1 MFISANT
8 STSSMF
14 NVPLKYTPACISNSN
29 SSIVF
34 PEKKKKKW
42 KKTFLISLS
51 SYIVRIPLHLKRHY
65 LTCRRSCLEA
75 FCGKGILR
83 NFARF
88 AGKYLCQ
95 SPVFNKVVGLRPATL
110 LKQRFWHRY
119 YLVSFVKFLRTPF
132 FKEHLR
138 WLLLKYYHY

>member
-14 NVPLKYTPACISNSN
+14 NVPLKYTPACISNPN

-34 PEKKKKKW
+34 PVKKKKW

-75 FCGKGILR
+75 FCRKGILR

-119 YLVSFVKFLRTPF
+119 YLVSFAKFLRTPF